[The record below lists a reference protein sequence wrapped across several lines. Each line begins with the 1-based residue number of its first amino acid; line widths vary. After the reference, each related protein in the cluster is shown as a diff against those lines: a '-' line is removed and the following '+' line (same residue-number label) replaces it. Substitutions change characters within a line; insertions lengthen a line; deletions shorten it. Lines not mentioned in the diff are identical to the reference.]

1 MCFAQQGC
9 RKRKITVGDDA
20 GGVAVRRLC
29 RISICLFILLLFAAP
44 LGAEEQPAVHLTII
58 HVNDFHGH
66 LLSTIDKSISDT
78 SPVGGGARLAWMIED
93 ERAGNPE
100 GTLLFSAGD
109 MFQGTSI
116 SNLFRGQSVMAV
128 MNYLKFDAMAIGNH
142 EFDWG
147 QAVLNQLAESAGF
160 PFLAANIQDTQDRNP
175 VWAKPFVLLE
185 KKRLKIAVL
194 GQTTPETPFSTKPDN
209 VSGLTFQKPEQV
221 LPQLIRELRSSGADL
236 VVLLSHSG
244 LDADRKIAETV
255 SGIDVIVGGHS
266 HTAIDHPLRIGE
278 TIIVQ
283 AGSHGTYLGV
293 LQLKVDPSAR
303 KVIDYT
309 RENELRTV
317 FAGPGDPV
325 DSRVAEIVDRFGNQ
339 VKAEFARE
347 VGETSVDLKRSP
359 HEESNVGNL
368 ICDALRE
375 SSGADIALHN
385 SGGIRTDIPQGRITL
400 EQVYSLLPFDNNL
413 VVMDLTGGQVK
424 QILEQNTSPEHKIL
438 QISGMTVQYD
448 LSRPSGTRVI
458 GAQVGNKPLD
468 PGKTYRVATND
479 FLAAGGDQYS
489 AFKDGKN
496 IVCGDLLRDVFA
508 GFLSRHSPVH
518 PKIEK
523 RIVFVSQ

>member
-1 MCFAQQGC
+1 M
-9 RKRKITVGDDA
+9 K
-20 GGVAVRRLC
+20 RLC
-29 RISICLFILLLFAAP
+29 RISIWLFVLLLFATP
-44 LGAEEQPAVHLTII
+44 PGAQEQPAVYLTFI

-78 SPVGGGARLAWMIED
+78 RPVGGAARLARMIED
-93 ERAGNPE
+93 ERARNPE
-100 GTLLFSAGD
+100 GTLLLSAGD

-147 QAVLNQLAESAGF
+147 QAILNQLAESAGF
-160 PFLAANIQDTQDRNP
+160 PFLAANIQDTQHKNP
-175 VWAKPFVLLE
+175 VWAKPFVVLE
-185 KKRLKIAVL
+185 KRRLKIAVVGL
-194 GQTTPETPFSTKPDN
+194 TTPETPYSTKPDN
-209 VSGLTFQKPEQV
+209 VSGFTFQEPEQA

-244 LDADRKIAETV
+244 LDADRKIAESV

-266 HTAIDHPLRIGE
+266 HTAVAHPLRIGE

-283 AGSHGTYLGV
+283 AGSNGAYLGV
-293 LQLKVDPSAR
+293 LQLKVDSSTR

-309 RENELRTV
+309 RENELRTA
-317 FAGPGDPV
+317 FADPDNPV
-325 DSRVAEIVDRFGNQ
+325 DSSVAEIVDRFNNQ

-347 VGETSVDLKRSP
+347 VGETSVDLKRSSR
-359 HEESNVGNL
+359 EESNVGNL

-375 SSGADIALHN
+375 SSGADIAVHN
-385 SGGIRTDIPQGRITL
+385 SGGIRTDIPKGKITL

-413 VVMDLTGGQVK
+413 IVMDLTGDQVK

-448 LSRPSGTRVI
+448 LSRPPGARVI
-458 GAQVGNKPLD
+458 GAQIANKPLD

-489 AFKDGKN
+489 TFKNGKN
-496 IVCGDLLRDVFA
+496 IVSGDLLRDVFA
-508 GFLSRHSPVH
+508 GYLSRHSPVH
-518 PKIEK
+518 PEIEK